1 MVDFAKLL
9 RDGPPPPP
17 NVPGLIVGV
26 TGHRP
31 DKLCSAPGLHDGY
44 DRRNPLR
51 EKVQARLR
59 EETAQLIFRYQAAR
73 VAAADAESI
82 EEALKLD
89 LGPLRETVKGDCHP
103 AARVALRE
111 AEAHLARGPA
121 EVARLRELARRA
133 GVGDPTRA
141 VHVNSY
147 LRRVSWKG
155 PMPDVVGV
163 SGGALG
169 IDQDACG
176 VWYRMGVAYLLML
189 PFPGQEARW
198 PRELQAVYRQL
209 LNKAAGVIYVSE
221 KAPKTDEEAA
231 EMLKRRNEW
240 VCGPSDELLA
250 VWDGSRGGTSSCVN
264 FWRRCGQHEILI
276 DPRDLW

>member
-17 NVPGLIVGV
+17 KVPGLIVGV

-31 DKLCSAPGLHDGY
+31 DKLFSSPELRDGY
-44 DRRNPLR
+44 DL
-51 EKVQARLR
+51 
-59 EETAQLIFRYQAAR
+59 
-73 VAAADAESI
+73 
-82 EEALKLD
+82 
-89 LGPLRETVKGDCHP
+89 
-103 AARVALRE
+103 
-111 AEAHLARGPA
+111 
-121 EVARLRELARRA
+121 
-133 GVGDPTRA
+133 
-141 VHVNSY
+141 NSY
-147 LRRVSWKG
+147 LRRVAWKG

-209 LNKAAGVIYVSE
+209 LDKAAGVIYVSE

-250 VWDGSRGGTSSCVN
+250 VWDGSRGGTMNCVN
-264 FWRRCGQHEILI
+264 FWRRCDRSEILI
-276 DPRDLW
+276 DPRELR